1 MKILILSFYYAPD
14 LCAGSFRC
22 AAFVEA
28 LRKQVDKDVQID
40 VMTTAPNRYASFGAE
55 APALEELPGLRIE
68 RITLPT
74 HKSGMLDQ
82 AKAFANFCLEVNK
95 RIKYREY
102 DLVFATSSRLMT
114 AALGAWIAR
123 RKKAKLYLDIRD
135 LFTDTIQDVLPRK
148 MSIFLKPIFSLI
160 EKKSIGFAQQV
171 NLVSRGFESYFK
183 TRYPAVKLSWFTNG
197 IDAEFI
203 APRNLECSDLASSNI
218 LTVLYAGNIGEGQGL
233 HTIIP
238 DLAKRMEGGVQF
250 KIIGDGGRKAQL
262 ITACN
267 NAQCKNVEILP
278 PFSRAELIQE
288 YQKADILFLH
298 LNDYEAFR
306 KVLPSKIFEYAAIG
320 KPIWA
325 GISGYSAE
333 FVRSE
338 VCNAEI
344 FYPCNAIEA
353 ESVFSNLQLEG
364 VARPDFIEKYKR
376 SHIMNAMA
384 SDMLSLL

>member
-22 AAFVEA
+22 TAFVEA
-28 LRKQVDKDVQID
+28 LRKQVSKEAQID

-55 APALEELPGLRIE
+55 ASTLEEQPGLKIE
-68 RITLPT
+68 RITLLT

-82 AKAFANFCLEVNK
+82 AKAFAYFSLEVNK

-135 LFTDTIQDVLPRK
+135 LFTDTIQDVLPK
-148 MSIFLKPIFSLI
+148 KLSIVLKPVFSFI

-171 NLVSRGFESYFK
+171 NLVSRGFEGYF
-183 TRYPAVKLSWFTNG
+183 RQHYPTAKLSWFTNG
-197 IDAEFI
+197 IDSEFI
-203 APRNLECSDLASSNI
+203 FSQNLERSNSASPMI

-238 DLAKRMEGGVQF
+238 DLAKRMEGRVRF
-250 KIIGDGGRKAQL
+250 KIIGDGGRKAHL
-262 ITACN
+262 ITALNKAQCN
-267 NAQCKNVEILP
+267 NVELVSP
-278 PFSRAELIQE
+278 LSRMELIAE
-288 YQKADILFLH
+288 YQQADILFLH

-306 KVLPSKIFEYAAIG
+306 KVLPSKIFEYAAMG

-338 VCNAEI
+338 VCNAAI
-344 FYPCNAIEA
+344 FQPCHAVEA
-353 ESVFSNLQLEG
+353 DVVFSNLKLQDI
-364 VARPDFIEKYKR
+364 ARLDFIEKYKR
-376 SHIMNAMA
+376 SHIMDTMA
-384 SDMLSLL
+384 SNMLSLL